1 MIHSYLYRSAF
12 LILLLS
18 MCKSATA
25 GIVLGYCG
33 DKIAS
38 SGLSNANLDAEI
50 SCAMALP
57 PAKLSDYTICSIS
70 ELQVGLSETEGI
82 TGLKVWVRNH
92 LTTEDLVSVEV
103 PVNELSQGW
112 NTIQLPSLVEINGA
126 DTLFCGYSYTQ
137 ESKVKCISYN
147 GAKKTPNS
155 FFISNGTIWGD
166 YTKNYGPVSIRA
178 GVQPNHDNAIKLTD
192 IRLDRRSQHY
202 IGEGASYQPITIT
215 GTLQNV
221 GRLPLNYFVV
231 ESTDNGSTTESFE
244 IDCLNEVPFG
254 EIATFRYSVIPGKNV
269 NHPACDIPIG
279 ISIVKPN
286 DDENALLINC
296 QDTLY
301 YELGEASVMPDMAHY
316 IIEEFTS
323 EECGYAPIGQQRL
336 REAVESAHRYNLGDN
351 YQAWLNGDV
360 DGYYTTYT
368 IISRHEG
375 FGPADYWRV
384 SRGSDYQP
392 TIFGKDELTFAPAMT
407 INRSQIP
414 CSTTINADSLGQI
427 IADYQMPNL
436 VSLWTKEGSLNYDA
450 ASRKL
455 SVDVDVALWSAAFC
469 QNPRI
474 ILCVKQDRT
483 ESYNQKNYYPET
495 YDASYQYDA
504 ICCFLNCKS
513 GSNELYPGI
522 DLNGIISGQ
531 LPIREESGLGE
542 YGNVYRTYSFEGT
555 LPIDI
560 QSLDGL
566 TLVGYVCDQTIGGRI
581 YGSFCRPLDR

>member
-1 MIHSYLYRSAF
+1 MIHSYLYRSV
-12 LILLLS
+12 LLVLLLS
-18 MCKSATA
+18 LSRYASA

-70 ELQVGLSETEGI
+70 ELHIGLSETEGI

-92 LTTEDLVSVEV
+92 LTSDDLASVEV
-103 PVNELSQGW
+103 PASELIQGW
-112 NTIQLPSLVEINGA
+112 NTIQLPSMVEINGS

-137 ESKVKCISYN
+137 EAKVKCISYN

-166 YTKNYGPVSIRA
+166 YTKSYGPVSIRA
-178 GVQPNHDNAIKLTD
+178 GVQPNHDNAVKLTD
-192 IRLDRRSQHY
+192 IRLDRRSQQY
-202 IGEGASYQPITIT
+202 IEEGASYLPITIT

-221 GRLPLNYFVV
+221 GRLPLSYFVV
-231 ESTDNGSTTESFE
+231 ESTDYSSATESFGF
-244 IDCLNEVPFG
+244 DCQNEVPFG
-254 EIATFRYSVIPGKNV
+254 ESTTFHYTIVPGQHV
-269 NHPACDIPIG
+269 THPACDIPIG

-286 DDENALLINC
+286 DDESALLINC

-301 YELGEASVMPDMAHY
+301 YELGEASFMPDMAHF

-336 REAVESAHRYNLGDN
+336 RDAIELAHKYNLGN
-351 YQAWLNGDV
+351 LYQEWLDGNV

-375 FGPADYWRV
+375 YGPADYWRV

-392 TIFGKDELTFAPAMT
+392 NIFGKDELTFAPAMT
-407 INRSQIP
+407 INRSHIP
-414 CSTTINADSLGQI
+414 YSTTINADSLGRI
-427 IADYQMPNL
+427 IADYHTPNV
-436 VSLWTKEGSLNYDA
+436 VSLWAKEGSISYDA

-474 ILCVKQDRT
+474 ILCVKQDKA

-495 YDASYQYDA
+495 YDASYQYDV
-504 ICCFLNCKS
+504 ICSFLSCKS

-522 DLNGIISGQ
+522 DMNGIISGQ
-531 LPIREESGLGE
+531 LPIGEESGFGE
-542 YGNVYRTYSFEGT
+542 YGDVHRTYSFEGT

-566 TLVGYVCDQTIGGRI
+566 TLVGYVCDQAIGGRI
-581 YGSFCRPLDR
+581 YGSFSCPLDR